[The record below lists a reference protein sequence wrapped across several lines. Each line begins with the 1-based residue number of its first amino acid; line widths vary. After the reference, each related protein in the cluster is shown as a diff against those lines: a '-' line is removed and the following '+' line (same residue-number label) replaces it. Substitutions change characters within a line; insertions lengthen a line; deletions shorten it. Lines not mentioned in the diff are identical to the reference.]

1 MLAATSRPSRRAAG
15 ADAVAVPWG
24 PTLCSRGRGDQ
35 LHDAAGKP
43 VAPGE
48 ASSPGESLNGPRRR
62 HPAAFPPPPGW
73 LACRAGKGPLPT
85 QAGSLLGPQTADMT
99 RSVTRGEPGPGKET
113 NELSRSRIHKTLA
126 SQLFFL
132 IIPTTRG
139 KAVNVFSFILI
150 KIRYHLSVARLSL

>member
-35 LHDAAGKP
+35 LHEAAGKP

-48 ASSPGESLNGPRRR
+48 ASSPGESLNGPRRG

-113 NELSRSRIHKTLA
+113 NESSRSRIHKTA
-126 SQLFFL
+126 SAV
-132 IIPTTRG
+132 TRVKG
-139 KAVNVFSFILI
+139 ACWHRGDLEVA
-150 KIRYHLSVARLSL
+150 LS